1 MDRQQQLLQLAQKMS
16 AATAASDW
24 TALSAINTLM
34 AAALPAMAAQGPWNP
49 AERAAL
55 AALRQ
60 LHRQAEHCAKLASD
74 QLSVKLSELQAR
86 KEGWM
91 AYAMT
96 NPDNENIDELRN
108 RSEAADTGTTA

>member
-1 MDRQQQLLQLAQKMS
+1 MDRQAQLLQLAQKMS

-24 TALSAINTLM
+24 TALGAINSLM
-34 AAALPAMAAQGPWNP
+34 AAALPAMAAQGPWTP

-60 LHRQAEHCAKLASD
+60 LHLQAEHCAKLASD
-74 QLSVKLSELQAR
+74 QLAAKLGELQGR
-86 KEGWM
+86 KEGWV
-91 AYAMT
+91 AYAMS
-96 NPDNENIDELRN
+96 NPDHDNLDELRN